1 MIYPQKTNYSKPN
14 PSYFVPS
21 VILSNVMSL
30 APKID
35 EIRLYA
41 QHQSPDIMC
50 FTETWLRNVVDD
62 SAIHIRDYTIV
73 RRDRTH
79 AQHGGVCM
87 YVKSTIPFSI
97 LEEYEKDNHIE
108 VLWCN
113 LRPKR
118 LPRGFSH
125 LIVGTLYH
133 PPAADDVQM
142 TNYLIDTLSNIE
154 SSMPNAA
161 IILAGDFNRLN
172 ITQLTSQ
179 FRLKQLVKFYTRG
192 ERTLDLILTNLKSF
206 YQTPNKHSPFGLSDH
221 CTISVI
227 PKQRKKSSNK
237 RKTVIVRDMRPSS
250 KEAFGRFLSTIDW
263 SYLELFKS
271 IDDKYNYFNT
281 MILTGLNIIM
291 PIKSIKLHINDV
303 PWMTGHLKGL
313 INRRQR
319 ALKENNQIQFRFYR
333 NRVNRERKLAKS
345 KYYEAKVKEIK
356 DTEPKK
362 WWSECKRLCGMS
374 KPKTD
379 IVSKLLDES
388 PTTYDKINLANDI
401 NSAFLEPQENYPKLS
416 STCKLDTN
424 NYPIPSVSTVL
435 ITKQLSSINASKAH
449 GPDNV
454 PNWVLKHFSH
464 MLAPPVCSLIN
475 SSFHEEQLPHLWKCA
490 NIIPLPKTSKVNDI
504 NCDLRPIS
512 LTPTISKIAEGYVV
526 QNHVKPA
533 VLKHIRPDQYGC
545 IPKSS
550 TTHALV
556 NLTHQWLK
564 ATDGTGSDVRIL
576 IMDYKKA
583 FDMIDHN
590 LLISKL
596 KRLEINP
603 HIINWIC
610 DFLSNRQQRVK
621 LNNDIFSEW
630 KEILAGV
637 PQGTKLGPWLFLIMI
652 NDLEIP
658 AADGEVIFVDD
669 TTTFEIVEKDK
680 ASSAQLMADQVSL
693 WSNNNKFQIQPKKC
707 KEMRISFKKHPTIY
721 ENLHIN
727 GNTIDIVKS
736 VKLLGV
742 TLQDNLKWNQHVD
755 VIIKKASKRLYFL
768 SQLKRAKI
776 HPKDLVKFYITCIR
790 SILTYACQV
799 FHFSLP
805 DYLCTALEQIQKRAL
820 RIIYGYDTPYNDALE
835 ESGLLK
841 LADYRLMLCDEFF
854 AKVLANPQDQ
864 LFKMLPHNNQTVVS
878 LRKMRKFDI
887 ATCNT
892 NRFKQSFINSA
903 ARRYNDLG
911 SN

>member
-1 MIYPQKTNYSKPN
+1 
-14 PSYFVPS
+14 
-21 VILSNVMSL
+21 
-30 APKID
+30 
-35 EIRLYA
+35 
-41 QHQSPDIMC
+41 
-50 FTETWLRNVVDD
+50 
-62 SAIHIRDYTIV
+62 
-73 RRDRTH
+73 
-79 AQHGGVCM
+79 
-87 YVKSTIPFSI
+87 
-97 LEEYEKDNHIE
+97 
-108 VLWCN
+108 
-113 LRPKR
+113 
-118 LPRGFSH
+118 
-125 LIVGTLYH
+125 
-133 PPAADDVQM
+133 M

-669 TTTFEIVEKDK
+669 TTTFEIVKKDK

-878 LRKMRKFDI
+878 LRKVRKFDI